1 MGMDWHIPRGRN
13 REDKGP
19 RPLCGADRRRGVGKT
34 SGVLAS
40 PERAGW
46 ATACLADEL
55 QGVRTERLPAPA
67 TQEMEGLNGPDN
79 NRTNSNTFA
88 KSVRGLR
95 TDRSQSG
102 SPAETPRSKGAV
114 AITKRGQ

>member
-1 MGMDWHIPRGRN
+1 MGEDWKVPRRRS

-19 RPLCGADRRRGVGKT
+19 RPLCGCDRRRGVGQT

-46 ATACLADEL
+46 ATACLADEF

-88 KSVRGLR
+88 KGVRGLR
-95 TDRSQSG
+95 TYRSQSG
-102 SPAETPRSKGAV
+102 SAPEIPGSKGAV
-114 AITKRGQ
+114 